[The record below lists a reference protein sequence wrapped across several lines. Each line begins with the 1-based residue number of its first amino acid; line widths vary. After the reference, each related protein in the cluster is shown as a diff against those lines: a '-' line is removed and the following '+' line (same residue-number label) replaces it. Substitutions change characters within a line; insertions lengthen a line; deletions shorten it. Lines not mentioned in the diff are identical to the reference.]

1 MLDLIFFKKR
11 KKNKQK
17 KEKGRGLRL
26 PLLSRG
32 GAWLASLC
40 LSWSFLALPL
50 PAPSSCGGGA
60 VRVIVLGGRCTWGG
74 LRLGRFVPL
83 AARGS
88 GVSVRRALPSPLLRL
103 CPSVPS
109 GWARA
114 AGRSFLARRSG
125 GAFRSSGLPLPPA
138 AMPSGLAS
146 CVALGGV
153 RRVPRALPLPP
164 LLRLPAPSPAVLGLF
179 LAALGAVVLYGCGGG
194 LVGDWLGV

>member
-1 MLDLIFFKKR
+1 MGFASGALSRWRLGVR
-11 KKNKQK
+11 VCPCG
-17 KEKGRGLRL
+17 GRVVSPSEGRRL
-26 PLLSRG
+26 PLWLGRRACRSTMAARLPSSSPSGAASPSAAWIHGGRGVPLSR
-32 GAWLASLC
+32 
-40 LSWSFLALPL
+40 LPC
-50 PAPSSCGGGA
+50 AA
-60 VRVIVLGGRCTWGG
+60 FGRPVPPG
-74 LRLGRFVPL
+74 L
-83 AARGS
+83 
-88 GVSVRRALPSPLLRL
+88 
-103 CPSVPS
+103 
-109 GWARA
+109 ARA